1 MDKSDQSRKTKIK
14 TVRTAWPSINVIIS
28 TPCWKA
34 SPEKLT
40 VVDCQ
45 VSMPFTK
52 VNKEKRP
59 EALELKYLRR
69 VFTSSDVDSAYTPL
83 TLDNKNSSTLGD
95 ICWQCCC
102 RVRAH
107 LSQQSLDEFCSRR
120 KEKKQGDR
128 EGGRDRF

>member
-1 MDKSDQSRKTKIK
+1 MDKSNQPRKTKIK
-14 TVRTAWPSINVIIS
+14 TVRTEWPSINVIS

-69 VFTSSDVDSAYTPL
+69 VFTSSEL
-83 TLDNKNSSTLGD
+83 TQLIRL
-95 ICWQCCC
+95 
-102 RVRAH
+102 
-107 LSQQSLDEFCSRR
+107 
-120 KEKKQGDR
+120 
-128 EGGRDRF
+128 